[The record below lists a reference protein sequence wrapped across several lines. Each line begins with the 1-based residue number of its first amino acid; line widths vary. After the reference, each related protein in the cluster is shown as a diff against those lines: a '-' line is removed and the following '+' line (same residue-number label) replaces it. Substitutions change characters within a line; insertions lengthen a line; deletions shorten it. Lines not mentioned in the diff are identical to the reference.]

1 MATLSHP
8 NIVTVHEAGETLE
21 GLLYFTMEY
30 VGGTD
35 VAALLAQQGR
45 LSPQEALRITTAV
58 CAALECAHAHGI
70 IHRDIKP
77 SNVLI
82 NEHGEVKVADFGL
95 AKIIAADSGLTQ
107 TMATVGTPDFL
118 APESYIQ
125 GIALDER
132 ADIYSTGVMLYK
144 MLTGYVPRGRF
155 DAPSG
160 QVRDLDP
167 RLDGIIDKAMQADRD
182 KRYATAKEMR
192 LALEQFAAS
201 ATAKQPVAKKPAA
214 RRPVYRTIITAAAL
228 LALAFGGYSTWLKA
242 RSVSAAS
249 GSAATTRSAEA
260 WVDLLQP
267 SATPKLTLDGIEK
280 AGADGLVVPPNGKAT
295 VTGTDGPGH
304 GDGALRFRARFEVVA
319 KSRLSIRARYSQG
332 QAYALMVLNPTKVA
346 LQLWSRDGTAKT
358 LSNFLLNNA
367 LQPGQDY
374 ELELRAV
381 GSTLTARLDGKTLG
395 QVEDTTIPQ
404 GAFMIGL
411 GVGQPVTIRALEYLD
426 LSAPDSTG
434 ASLVAR
440 NTSAAISSL
449 LWTKAFS
456 DLSKLPNLAEFTDGW
471 ARLSG
476 SDGIRHIDDDAG
488 NSLTLHNGGLR
499 VKRRVQEKWHG
510 GVLLHVRSQ
519 DGGRRLNLCYYEPKA
534 PGELAHLQLR
544 DFRSET
550 LPPGATAAQA
560 WDAQKLLA
568 EQRIPRIG
576 TEIIAELVVVGTTLV
591 GRVGDHS
598 ITCTVEDTGKPG
610 RLAIDEAD
618 TQFFRDVEVVNL
630 DGMPEADALKLLG
643 INGDAGKSKGASSSA
658 TSADASTARWMD
670 AFAESPLK
678 EVIAE
683 SGRSSQGYRLP
694 DNQHWPI
701 SALSRGTGALRVR
714 ATSSGEKFV
723 SIYIDLG
730 NQLVERVR
738 FRSRDGKWLLS
749 RGTVGTEEVEF
760 AAKSGL
766 SPLDGQPHELLF
778 SRVGGR
784 VLTTLDGQLLHDEAD
799 TSATDGKFVLDV
811 YPDAEIFVDKV
822 EHLDLEGVSEA
833 EALRLLG
840 IEKK

>member
-1 MATLSHP
+1 MSESAACQGVIPCAMLTNAMDYGMNQPPTESTPEAQTLRFTPSVMHGLLQAGSTGMTQALLAWLPPPVAELQQALPQYDVTGFIARGGMGAVYKGVQKTLNRTVAIKILPAGMMSEDLDFVRHFKREAQAMATLSHP
-8 NIVTVHEAGETLE
+8 NIVTVHEAGETVE

-95 AKIIAADSGLTQ
+95 AKIVATDGGATQ

-182 KRYATAKEMR
+182 KRYANAKEMR

-304 GDGALRFRARFEVVA
+304 GDGALRFRARFELVT

-332 QAYALMVLNPTKVA
+332 QTYALMVFNPTKVA
-346 LQLWSRDGTAKT
+346 LQLWSRDGTVKT
-358 LSNFLLNNA
+358 LKNFLLNNA

-381 GSTLTARLDGKTLG
+381 GSTLTACLNGEILG
-395 QVEDTTIPQ
+395 QVEDSTLPH
-404 GAFMIGL
+404 GSFMIGL
-411 GVGQPVTIRALEYLD
+411 GTGQPTTVHALQY
-426 LSAPDSTG
+426 
-434 ASLVAR
+434 
-440 NTSAAISSL
+440 
-449 LWTKAFS
+449 
-456 DLSKLPNLAEFTDGW
+456 
-471 ARLSG
+471 
-476 SDGIRHIDDDAG
+476 
-488 NSLTLHNGGLR
+488 
-499 VKRRVQEKWHG
+499 
-510 GVLLHVRSQ
+510 
-519 DGGRRLNLCYYEPKA
+519 LNLN
-534 PGELAHLQLR
+534 
-544 DFRSET
+544 
-550 LPPGATAAQA
+550 ATAASPPSEQA
-560 WDAQKLLA
+560 ANVTW
-568 EQRIPRIG
+568 R
-576 TEIIAELVVVGTTLV
+576 
-591 GRVGDHS
+591 
-598 ITCTVEDTGKPG
+598 
-610 RLAIDEAD
+610 
-618 TQFFRDVEVVNL
+618 N
-630 DGMPEADALKLLG
+630 AL
-643 INGDAGKSKGASSSA
+643 I
-658 TSADASTARWMD
+658 
-670 AFAESPLK
+670 ESPLR
-678 EVIAE
+678 EAIATAQHTP
-683 SGRSSQGYRLP
+683 QGYLLP
-694 DNQHWPI
+694 ENNHWNI
-701 SALSRGTGALRVR
+701 TTHSMHAGAMRVR
-714 ATSSGEKFV
+714 ATTGAGHFACLCIFLDDGQVHRLRFRDQSKESVMSYG
-723 SIYIDLG
+723 
-730 NQLVERVR
+730 LVEK
-738 FRSRDGKWLLS
+738 G
-749 RGTVGTEEVEF
+749 EVDVHVS
-760 AAKSGL
+760 AGISCA
-766 SPLDGQPHELLF
+766 DGQPHEVLLVR
-778 SRVGGR
+778 SAGR
-784 VLTTLDGQLLHDEAD
+784 LRASLDGLVIHDVAD
-799 TSATDGKFVLDV
+799 ASAAPGRFALTLFAGAQVFV
-811 YPDAEIFVDKV
+811 EKVDY
-822 EHLDLEGVSEA
+822 LDLDGAPEDTA
-833 EALRLLG
+833 NLLPSLPRANTAQ
-840 IEKK
+840 